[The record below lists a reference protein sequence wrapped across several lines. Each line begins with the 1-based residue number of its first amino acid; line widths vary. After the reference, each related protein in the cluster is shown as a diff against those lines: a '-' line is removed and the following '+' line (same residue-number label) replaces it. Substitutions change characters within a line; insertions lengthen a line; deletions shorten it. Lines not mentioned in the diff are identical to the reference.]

1 MSGGK
6 RKTPHSLLNSYGPLV
21 ADGKVRDQI
30 KKHEADYYS
39 SQDNKFRG
47 QTEFEGTIVGE
58 VQQITVAGD
67 GADRTAVK
75 APIRV
80 ESLNGSVIPEPCE
93 FKGEAASEVFKDPK
107 VTYLLNGCHDYG
119 YAILKPHD
127 EQPTPGSKYK
137 CNFRQGPGYLGR
149 QRGLGFDPKEVS
161 TNKGLIENPCPA
173 MKAILDA
180 AAQNAPTLL
189 GGVSPYGDEFLE
201 IEAAQNPMLE
211 RTKDAEGK
219 DLYLG
224 YSARKSTNKIKRI
237 VIHYTAG
244 WNSKSAIKT
253 LMKSHLSYHYFIEK
267 NGDLIQLLDP
277 DKYVAWHAPPYNHE
291 SIGISF
297 VNVGFERQGVKA
309 KDNWITAPRKELNG
323 SKIVRWEP
331 YTDEAL
337 KTYVSVMR
345 TIVNKYGILRENVV
359 PHSSW
364 PLADTIYPGTRD
376 WSKTPL
382 KVNTKDDPGP
392 AFPMKET
399 LDAIYGTT

>member
-58 VQQITVAGD
+58 VQYITVAGD

-93 FKGEAASEVFKDPK
+93 FKGEAASEEFKDPK

-173 MKAILDA
+173 MKAMLDA

-189 GGVSPYGDEFLE
+189 GTSTDFGDEYFE
-201 IEAAQNPMLE
+201 IEAGEASMLA
-211 RTKDAEGK
+211 RTTDDDGEE
-219 DLYLG
+219 LYLG
-224 YSARKSTNKIKRI
+224 YSIRKSKIKRI
-237 VIHYTAG
+237 IIHYTAS
-244 WNSKSAIKT
+244 WNSKSAIRT
-253 LMKSHLSYHYFIEK
+253 LMKKHLSYHYFIEK
-267 NGDLIQLLDP
+267 NGELLQLLDP
-277 DKYVAWHAPPYNHE
+277 DKYVAYHAPPSNFE

-309 KDNWITAPRKELNG
+309 KEDWVEING
-323 SKIVRWEP
+323 KKWEP

-345 TIVNKYGILRENVV
+345 TIVKKYDILRENIVA
-359 PHSSW
+359 HSLW
-364 PLADTIYPGTRD
+364 PPPP
-376 WSKTPL
+376 KE
-382 KVNTKDDPGP
+382 NTKSDPGP